1 MWLQGKI
8 KGHQVRIEETLE
20 HWLENLYS
28 NKPRFTKSFSSR
40 FYEVRETGV
49 LSEEEKESVDTRAMR
64 DEEYIPIELLI
75 DLNGKDERINV
86 LWNHSQT
93 SISPEQMAKIILDDY
108 NLPASYEQDIAA
120 QITRELDGHKKFI
133 MNYDNLTEE
142 KICTIKLDIKS
153 HGIQVRDSFEWDLLE
168 ESNDPVQFAKLLVF
182 ELGLPQFFENLISFE
197 IYKQLYYFKKMLNQ
211 TDTVYA
217 YDSYIRQKKSRGQK
231 ETNLNRLKERVR
243 ADTVGEHNV
252 FRSVPQLDEWSPQIY
267 FNS

>member
-28 NKPRFTKSFSSR
+28 NKPRFAKSFSSR
-40 FYEVRETGV
+40 FYEVRETGIV
-49 LSEEEKESVDTRAMR
+49 SDEEKESIDTRAMR
-64 DEEYIPIELLI
+64 EEEYIPIELFV
-75 DLNGKDERINV
+75 DLNGKDEKINI
-86 LWNHSQT
+86 LWNLSQT
-93 SISPEQMAKIILDDY
+93 SINPEQLAKIILDDY
-108 NLPASYEQDIAA
+108 NLPASLEQELIV
-120 QITRELDGHKKFI
+120 QIMREIDGHKKFI

-168 ESNDPVQFAKLLVF
+168 ESNDPVEFAKLLVF

-211 TDTVYA
+211 NDTTFA
-217 YDSYIRQKKSRGQK
+217 YDSYIRQKKARGQK
-231 ETNLNRLKERVR
+231 ETNLNRLKERMR
-243 ADTVGEHNV
+243 MDTVGEHNC
-252 FRSVPQLDEWSPQIY
+252 FRSIPQLDEWSPQIY

>member
-28 NKPRFTKSFSSR
+28 NKPRFAKSFSSR

-49 LSEEEKESVDTRAMR
+49 VSDDEKQSVDSRALR
-64 DEEYIPIELLI
+64 EDEYVPIELFI
-75 DLNGKDERINV
+75 DFNGKDEKINI
-86 LWNHSQT
+86 LWNAGQL
-93 SISPEQMAKIILDDY
+93 SISPEQLAKIILDDY
-108 NLPASYEQDIAA
+108 NLPASYEQDIIA
-120 QITRELDGHKKFI
+120 QVARELESHKKLA

-153 HGIQVRDSFEWDLLE
+153 HGVQVRDSFEWDLLE
-168 ESNDPVQFAKLLVF
+168 DSNDPVEFARLLVF

-197 IYKQLYYFKKMLNQ
+197 IYKQLYYFKKMLNASEP
-211 TDTVYA
+211 VFA
-217 YDSYIRQKKSRGQK
+217 YDSYIRQKKARGQK
-231 ETNLNRLKERVR
+231 ETNIARLKERVR
-243 ADTVGEHNV
+243 ADTLNEHNC
-252 FRSVPQLDEWSPQIY
+252 FRAIHQLDEWSPQIY